1 MKLIALLILTLL
13 ILSGRLLLIGL
24 FLLLLAIRSR

>member
-24 FLLLLAIRSR
+24 FLLLLALRSR